1 MGRPFTSRH
10 VIGSPA
16 PASPRDLPVGPA
28 LCSGRFRGLASRVQ
42 RPAWRAVHKRF
53 PGRLTGVMEV
63 SAFVVPVPASF
74 LGPLAKFNLAA
85 IEYVPCLGHPEA
97 GGGIMV
103 PGHDAEEGSPG
114 LSAIPMAVPD
124 LLHPRTA
131 PTAPRHVAPTQ
142 PRATSLSVQVLSV
155 IWALIPV
162 LTFGWGAPFTFT
174 YAAVRLRS
182 KALGVCAGAYGLVAV
197 VTFYFE
203 GSSNDNSWQ
212 SNAGAAIA
220 LVAGAVATAQAF
232 AIRERLIR
240 PSRPTDK
247 GRSDAALAHATEV
260 LRLREQ
266 ARHIVSVNPALAR
279 ELQIG
284 RPDRSRGF
292 DDGGLVDVNHV
303 PLEYLVHVLGIDRS
317 TAEQIVDVRDG
328 VGGFSSVDDV
338 SVTLGL
344 HPHALDEVAS
354 RSIFCR

>member
-1 MGRPFTSRH
+1 
-10 VIGSPA
+10 
-16 PASPRDLPVGPA
+16 
-28 LCSGRFRGLASRVQ
+28 
-42 RPAWRAVHKRF
+42 
-53 PGRLTGVMEV
+53 
-63 SAFVVPVPASF
+63 
-74 LGPLAKFNLAA
+74 
-85 IEYVPCLGHPEA
+85 
-97 GGGIMV
+97 MV
-103 PGHDAEEGSPG
+103 PWHDSEEGSPG
-114 LSAIPMAVPD
+114 QSAIPMAVPD
-124 LLHPRTA
+124 LLHPRTDPPA
-131 PTAPRHVAPTQ
+131 SHHFAATQ
-142 PRATSLSVQVLSV
+142 PRPTSLSVQVLSV
-155 IWALIPV
+155 VWALIPV
-162 LTFGWGAPFTFT
+162 LTFGWGAPFTYT

-182 KALGVCAGAYGLVAV
+182 KALGLCAGAYGLVAM

-240 PSRPTDK
+240 PSRSLDK
-247 GRSDAALAHATEV
+247 GRSDDAAIAHATEV
-260 LRLREQ
+260 LRLRER

-284 RPDRSRGF
+284 RPDRNRGF

-303 PLEYLVHVLGIDRS
+303 PLEYLVQVLGIERS

-328 VGGFSSVDDV
+328 VGGFTSVDDV

-344 HPHALDEVAS
+344 HPHALDEVAG